1 MDSRVCKKEIFEVK
15 YTRGNVPKT
24 LFSKGI
30 KMKYSKY
37 SAVVV
42 GSGISGLFC
51 ALKIAQQINLPDG
64 LLVITKSNFG
74 ESNSR
79 YAQGGIVGVMH
90 DNPQDSVELH
100 IKDTLRA
107 GAGLSEYETIKFI
120 SENSDEVIND
130 LINFG
135 VDFDRDEDGKI
146 TYTLEGAHSIN
157 RILHAGGDATG
168 SVIEKTLCQRVRENT
183 NIDVLEET
191 IVTELLIDS
200 DGECKGAII
209 YNDDTKEYETIYSSA
224 MILATGGIGQLY
236 KYTTNPTVATGDG
249 IELAYQAGA
258 ILQDLEFVQFHPTAL
273 AVEGSKNR
281 FLISESV
288 RGEGA
293 KLLDC
298 NNNEFMSEYSELKE
312 LAPRDVVTRA
322 ICDRMKKTNSNNVYL
337 NATIIPKEMLAKRF
351 PTISKV
357 CKSAGIDISKDY
369 IPVAPAAHYYMGGIK
384 ASIDGRTSI
393 RGLYAIGE
401 CSSTGLHGANR
412 LASNSLLECVVCAH
426 ELANYLSFTN
436 LVPPKKIDETI
447 MAIIDKYTEPLSD
460 ENFDINDLKYRL
472 RDIMWNYAGILR
484 DENSL
489 LKGLDEIYKLKSEF
503 RRDVKCLNKDEY
515 EYRNMLC
522 VAQLIIKSALKRH
535 ESRGAHYRV
544 DFPETKSEGI
554 HNCII
559 KGEGEPSF
567 VK

>member
-1 MDSRVCKKEIFEVK
+1 
-15 YTRGNVPKT
+15 
-24 LFSKGI
+24 
-30 KMKYSKY
+30 MKYSKY

-90 DNPQDSVELH
+90 DNPEDSVELH
-100 IKDTLRA
+100 IKDTLKA

-130 LINFG
+130 LIDFG
-135 VDFDRDEDGKI
+135 VQFDRDENGKI

-168 SVIEKTLCQRVRENT
+168 SVIEKTLCQRVRENS
-183 NIDVLEET
+183 NIDILEET
-191 IVTELLIDS
+191 IVTELLTDS

-273 AVEGSKNR
+273 AIDGVKNR

-298 NNNEFMSEYSELKE
+298 NNEEFMSEYSELKE
-312 LAPRDVVTRA
+312 LAPRDIVTRA
-322 ICDRMKKTNSNNVYL
+322 ICDRMKKTHSDNVYL

-357 CKSAGIDISKDY
+357 CKSVGIDISKDY

-447 MAIIDKYTEPLSD
+447 MATIDKYTEPLSD
-460 ENFDINDLKYRL
+460 ENFNIDDLKSRL
-472 RDIMWNYAGILR
+472 KDIMWNYAGILR

-503 RRDVKCLNKDEY
+503 RRDTKCLNKDEY

-544 DFPETKSEGI
+544 DFPETKSESI
-554 HNCII
+554 HNCVI

>member
-1 MDSRVCKKEIFEVK
+1 
-15 YTRGNVPKT
+15 
-24 LFSKGI
+24 
-30 KMKYSKY
+30 MKYSKY
-37 SAVVV
+37 STVVV

-90 DNPQDSVELH
+90 DNPEDSVELH
-100 IKDTLRA
+100 IKDTLKA

-130 LINFG
+130 LIDFG
-135 VDFDRDEDGKI
+135 VQFDRDENGKI

-168 SVIEKTLCQRVRENT
+168 SVIEKTLCQRVRENS
-183 NIDVLEET
+183 NIDILEET
-191 IVTELLIDS
+191 IVTELLTDS

-273 AVEGSKNR
+273 SIDGVKNR

-298 NNNEFMSEYSELKE
+298 NNEEFMSEYSELKE

-322 ICDRMKKTNSNNVYL
+322 IYDRMKKTHSDNVYL

-357 CKSAGIDISKDY
+357 CKSVGIDISKDY

-447 MAIIDKYTEPLSD
+447 MATIDKYTEPLSD
-460 ENFDINDLKYRL
+460 ENFNIDDLKSRL
-472 RDIMWNYAGILR
+472 KDIMWNYAGILR

-503 RRDVKCLNKDEY
+503 RRDTKCLNKDEY

-544 DFPETKSEGI
+544 DFPETKSESI
-554 HNCII
+554 HNCVI

>member
-1 MDSRVCKKEIFEVK
+1 
-15 YTRGNVPKT
+15 
-24 LFSKGI
+24 
-30 KMKYSKY
+30 MKYSKY

-51 ALKIAQQINLPDG
+51 ALKIAQQINLPEG
-64 LLVITKSNFG
+64 LLVVTKSNFG

-79 YAQGGIVGVMH
+79 YAQGGIVGVMN
-90 DNPQDSVELH
+90 DNPKDSVELH

-107 GAGLSEYETIKFI
+107 GAGLSEHDTIKFI
-120 SENSDEVIND
+120 SENSNQVIND
-130 LINFG
+130 LIEFG
-135 VDFDRDEDGKI
+135 VEFDKDESGNI

-168 SVIEKTLCQRVRENT
+168 SVIEKTLCRRVKENP
-183 NIDVLEET
+183 NIDILEDT
-191 IVTELLIDS
+191 IVTELLVDS

-224 MILATGGIGQLY
+224 MILASGGIGQLY
-236 KYTTNPTVATGDG
+236 KYTTNPFVATGDG

-273 AVEGSKNR
+273 AVENTKNR

-293 KLLDC
+293 ILLDK
-298 NNNEFMSEYSELKE
+298 NNKEFMSEYSELKE

-322 ICDRMKKTNSNNVYL
+322 IYDRMIKTNAQNVYL
-337 NATIIPKEMLAKRF
+337 NATVIPHDLLIKRF

-357 CKSAGIDISKDY
+357 CKSVGIDITKDY

-384 ASIDGRTSI
+384 TTIDGRTSI

-401 CSSTGLHGANR
+401 CASTGLHGANR
-412 LASNSLLECVVCAH
+412 LASNSLLECIVCAH
-426 ELANYLSFTN
+426 ELANYLSFTS
-436 LVPPKKIDETI
+436 LIPPKKIDESI
-447 MAIIDKYTEPLSD
+447 MKTIDKYTSPLSD
-460 ENFDINDLKYRL
+460 ESFNVIELKTKL
-472 RDIMWNYAGILR
+472 KEIMWNYAGILR
-484 DENSL
+484 DENKL
-489 LKGLDEIYKLKSEF
+489 LKGLDEIYKLKSGF
-503 RRDVKCLNKDEY
+503 RRDVKCLNKQEY
-515 EYRNMLC
+515 ELRNMLC
-522 VAQLIIKSALKRH
+522 VAQLIIKSALKRE
-535 ESRGAHYRV
+535 ESRGAHYRT
-544 DFPETKSEGI
+544 DFPQTEEKGI